1 MYEIKI
7 GKKND
12 WKHFFLCLLAS
23 LVVNLLSHG
32 KYFIQIELR
41 FNICFSS
48 SEAPPN
54 ASLTRPDHG
63 KKSVVGRTRVGA
75 RAERSPWS
83 GGKESVV
90 GRNRLG
96 LSTLFLFEKYL
107 YKRLKDSCLWRE
119 TPDGCSSCP
128 GVFEWIEIHRRSNL
142 CQLIFSQKK
151 INIVT

>member
-54 ASLTRPDHG
+54 TSLTRPDHRLL
-63 KKSVVGRTRVGA
+63 SVVGRTRVGF
-75 RAERSPWS
+75 
-83 GGKESVV
+83 
-90 GRNRLG
+90 
-96 LSTLFLFEKYL
+96 STLFLFEKYL
-107 YKRLKDSCLWRE
+107 YKRLKDSCL
-119 TPDGCSSCP
+119 
-128 GVFEWIEIHRRSNL
+128 
-142 CQLIFSQKK
+142 
-151 INIVT
+151 